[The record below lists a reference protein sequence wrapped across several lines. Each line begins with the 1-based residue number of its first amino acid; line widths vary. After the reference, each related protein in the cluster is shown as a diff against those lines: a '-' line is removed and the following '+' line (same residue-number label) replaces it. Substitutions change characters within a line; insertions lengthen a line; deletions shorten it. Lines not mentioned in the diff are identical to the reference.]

1 MNDRIR
7 ELPDSPGV
15 YLFYGSEEEL
25 LYVGKARSIRKRVA
39 NHFSAGGSRMTA
51 RVDRI
56 ETLVTATEAE
66 ALLAEQSFIKRH
78 RPHFNI
84 RLRDDKSYPYVCVS
98 LDEEY
103 PRVYFTRE
111 KHRPHRA
118 YFGPFSSAKRVR
130 ETLDLL
136 GKLFQFRTCEGAE
149 PGRRSGNPCLDYYI
163 KRCGA
168 PCVGY
173 VSKEEYRHNID
184 AIVDFLSGRYRQV
197 ESEEEAKM
205 EAAAAAEEF
214 ERAALHRDRLKAIR
228 SLFERQRVAGGTV
241 GTADLIGVAVEG
253 PDANA
258 QVFQVRDGILAA
270 RQSFYLENQAER
282 DPAEVAEEFIGQY
295 YSAAPAMPP
304 MIVVGPYLRERAGVL
319 AEALSERRGSAVEV
333 RAAERG
339 DKRRL
344 RELAE
349 RNARLALDQDRL
361 RREHRRA
368 RRVESLASL
377 REVLG
382 MEELPVR
389 IEGFDISNIG
399 GEHTVAS
406 MVVFEGG
413 APKKADYRRFRVRGD
428 KREAGANGGPD
439 DFASMEEVLERRVA
453 RYLEQADLSPHDD
466 KRDES
471 FASLPSLLMIDGG
484 KGQLASGMK
493 VLAPFA
499 ERGVTVVSLAK
510 KLEEVYVPGRSA
522 PLDLAAD
529 SEASRLLQRVRD
541 EAHRFAIEHHRGR
554 RDRAMTG
561 SVLDGLKGIGPA
573 RKRALLQAFRL
584 PGAVPGGNQG
594 GARGGARP
602 AWQSRPRDP
611 RATEQDELGM
621 ADGKVTLVVITG
633 HSGAGKSEA
642 IAAFED
648 GGYFCVD
655 NLPPRMI
662 DSLGELFRH
671 KGSGVERAAV
681 VSDVRGGE
689 YFEDLVQVLDDLER
703 GGLKPLVLFLE
714 ADEETLLDRY
724 KETRR
729 RHPLAPE
736 GRIVEGIRAERELL
750 APLRER
756 ADVVMD
762 TSDLTG
768 AELRR
773 RIAEEMLGGDAVSV
787 RMTVMTCPT
796 ASVASAAVSLF
807 WICSLPRLN
816 AAPMPRARTSMA
828 PRILAA
834 TIPMPTSSAPRGGHG
849 VRGS

>member
-1 MNDRIR
+1 MAEDGGTKRLSRAERIAEQR
-7 ELPDSPGV
+7 RSLPDSPGV
-15 YLFYGSEEEL
+15 YLFYGSDGTL

-39 NHFSAGGSRMTA
+39 SHFSGGNSRLTS

-56 ETLVTATEAE
+56 DTLVTATEAE

-111 KHRPHRA
+111 KHRSGRA

-149 PGRRSGNPCLDYYI
+149 PGRRSGSPCLDYYI

-168 PCVGY
+168 PCVGHI
-173 VSKEEYRHNID
+173 SQEDYRRNVD

-197 ESEEEAKM
+197 EAEERAKM
-205 EAAAAAEEF
+205 EDAAGAEEF

-228 SLFERQRVAGGTV
+228 SLFERQRVAGGSV

-253 PDANA
+253 ADANA
-258 QVFQVRDGILAA
+258 QVFQVRDGILAE

-282 DPAEVAEEFIGQY
+282 EPAEVAEEFIGQY
-295 YSAAPAMPP
+295 YSASPAMPP
-304 MIVVGPYLRERAGVL
+304 MIVVGPYLRERAGVI
-319 AEALSERRGSAVEV
+319 AEALSERRGSPVEV

-413 APKKADYRRFRVRGD
+413 ATKKADYRRFKVRG
-428 KREAGANGGPD
+428 EARDGGNGGPD

-453 RYLEQADLSPHDD
+453 RYLEQADLSPHDG

-471 FASLPSLLMIDGG
+471 FASLPSLVMIDGG

-493 VLAPFA
+493 VLAPFV

-510 KLEEVYVPGRSA
+510 KLEEVYVAGTLGAARPRRRLGGFEAPAAGPRRGPPLCDRAPPRPPRPGDDRLGAGRAEGDRTRPQARSA
-522 PLDLAAD
+522 A
-529 SEASRLLQRVRD
+529 
-541 EAHRFAIEHHRGR
+541 
-554 RDRAMTG
+554 
-561 SVLDGLKGIGPA
+561 
-573 RKRALLQAFRL
+573 AFRL
-584 PGAVPGGNQG
+584 PRAVPGRHPG
-594 GARGGARP
+594 GAGGSARP
-602 AWQSRPRDP
+602 AWQSRARDP
-611 RATEQDELGM
+611 RAAEQDELGDGRRQGDVGRDHRALRRRQVGGDRRLRGRRLLLRRQPAA
-621 ADGKVTLVVITG
+621 ADDRQPRR
-633 HSGAGKSEA
+633 A
-642 IAAFED
+642 
-648 GGYFCVD
+648 
-655 NLPPRMI
+655 LPPR
-662 DSLGELFRH
+662 G
-671 KGSGVERAAV
+671 
-681 VSDVRGGE
+681 
-689 YFEDLVQVLDDLER
+689 Q
-703 GGLKPLVLFLE
+703 
-714 ADEETLLDRY
+714 
-724 KETRR
+724 RR
-729 RHPLAPE
+729 RARR
-736 GRIVEGIRAERELL
+736 GR
-750 APLRER
+750 
-756 ADVVMD
+756 
-762 TSDLTG
+762 
-768 AELRR
+768 LRR
-773 RIAEEMLGGDAVSV
+773 
-787 RMTVMTCPT
+787 
-796 ASVASAAVSLF
+796 
-807 WICSLPRLN
+807 
-816 AAPMPRARTSMA
+816 AR
-828 PRILAA
+828 RRVL
-834 TIPMPTSSAPRGGHG
+834 R
-849 VRGS
+849 